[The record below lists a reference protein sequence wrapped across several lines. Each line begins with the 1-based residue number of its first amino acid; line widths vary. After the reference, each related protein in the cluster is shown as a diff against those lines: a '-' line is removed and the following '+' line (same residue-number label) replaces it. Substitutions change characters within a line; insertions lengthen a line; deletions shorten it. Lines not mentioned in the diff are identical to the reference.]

1 MVQLAID
8 LLGADTPEEALCA
21 GALRALEANGDLF
34 LHLFG
39 HAERLSAMV
48 SASPARARAE
58 LVDCAG
64 TVTNYDDS
72 MTA

>member
-48 SASPARARAE
+48 SASLPAR
-58 LVDCAG
+58 G
-64 TVTNYDDS
+64 QNWS
-72 MTA
+72 TAPGR

>member
-34 LHLFG
+34 LHL
-39 HAERLSAMV
+39 
-48 SASPARARAE
+48 
-58 LVDCAG
+58 
-64 TVTNYDDS
+64 
-72 MTA
+72 